1 MCKRVLVFILL
12 IMSIGGLAAQNIND
26 KNFWGVKVGANFPR
40 LYYSDK
46 NLKELPHDMMVGP
59 TVGLFYEF
67 KLYKTVSMAVEIDY
81 QQRGGATSYVYE
93 NKYNVNYKLKAH
105 YASLRLPFTW
115 YMIGNKDFSPYLYV
129 APDFGYAFGG
139 TISLT
144 QPGLPISDV
153 SVGISDSNINR
164 LNIGILG
171 GLGVRKNVN
180 LTNWI
185 LVLKVDAALS
195 YGFINTFSPSETN
208 ETATPTNIHAYN
220 SQGKRHSVGLEINL
234 SLGFERIG
242 AKPSKSTNNKSSKG
256 SGKSKGSK
264 GDCFPFR

>member
-1 MCKRVLVFILL
+1 
-12 IMSIGGLAAQNIND
+12 
-26 KNFWGVKVGANFPR
+26 
-40 LYYSDK
+40 
-46 NLKELPHDMMVGP
+46 
-59 TVGLFYEF
+59 
-67 KLYKTVSMAVEIDY
+67 
-81 QQRGGATSYVYE
+81 
-93 NKYNVNYKLKAH
+93 
-105 YASLRLPFTW
+105 
-115 YMIGNKDFSPYLYV
+115 MIGNKDFSPYLYV

-139 TISLT
+139 NISLT

-164 LNIGILG
+164 FNIGILG

-185 LVLKVDAALS
+185 VVLKVDAALC
-195 YGFINTFSPSETN
+195 YGFINTFSASETN